1 MQPVSNQ
8 SFSMPNPLMPSGW
21 ELVGA
26 NNNGTQQQWTMVGNY
41 SAGTVWQ
48 LTKKSQQGWN
58 VVDTNLVQQM
68 PAAMTPM
75 KKPFGSMGGQ
85 QQQINPFVSG
95 QQQTAA
101 DTKMV
106 GQQQQTNPFLTPVA
120 GPNLSGQQQQTMQQQ
135 MPASMPG
142 AAQSTQPMMM
152 MPPHP
157 MMQQAPMPMDID
169 GDNTLQQSWQMVG
182 TGGVQQTPTSKLEL
196 FAPAANMFSQQQQ
209 PIQQLPLYSVSAGQ
223 DGQVGKSMCQQAWT
237 SLENQFSDT
246 PRGPVQLFAPD
257 SKVDKKLAVKLVG
270 VVVTLHEGSSYDPMF
285 REIKPTAAPGE
296 EVRVYSL
303 ASSAVQLLHEYLSSI
318 AAVPE
323 DQPSWQ
329 SLVNDVREVPAD
341 TVVFNFECCSAC
353 GDHGFQ
359 QHHGFQQRGRASP
372 TIPFIGFA
380 VRSGW
385 TVMCSDF
392 SLKSL
397 LADWSEEELGPNPF
411 LRAGSC
417 SSQFCLEFVPADLEQ
432 ADVPQ
437 QLKVVG
443 ELCAD
448 QGKAYVKAMGNT
460 ILYTVNPRR
469 TMTDRYNLKVLTVVT
484 NQTMRDDTVSCSVG
498 EGSGSKR
505 GAAGHVILTYPEGGQ
520 LVTSMGHWIELTRVD
535 TSLESVLRCAE
546 QNFGAEEAER
556 FRSGYMAQGSAVDQY
571 RWIQSNACQYIQQ
584 SVPTRGLRMDSRAQF

>member
-48 LTKKSQQGWN
+48 LTKKSQQSWN

-68 PAAMTPM
+68 PAAMTPI
-75 KKPFGSMGGQ
+75 KNPFASTLAGSMGGQ
-85 QQQINPFVSG
+85 QQQTNPFVSG
-95 QQQTAA
+95 QQQIVA
-101 DTKMV
+101 DTNMV

-120 GPNLSGQQQQTMQQQ
+120 GQQQQTMQQQ

-152 MPPHP
+152 MMPAQP
-157 MMQQAPMPMDID
+157 MMQQAPMAM
-169 GDNTLQQSWQMVG
+169 GTLQQGWQMVG
-182 TGGVQQTPTSKLEL
+182 TVAAALSRVVCARRRGTATGGVQQAPITKSEM
-196 FAPAANMFSQQQQ
+196 FAPAANLFGQKQQ
-209 PIQQLPLYSVSAGQ
+209 PFQTLPLCSMSAGPF
-223 DGQVGKSMCQQAWT
+223 GN
-237 SLENQFSDT
+237 EFSASS
-246 PRGPVQLFAPD
+246 RGPVQLFASD
-257 SKVDKKLAVKLVG
+257 FKLDKKLADKLVG

-285 REIKPTAAPGE
+285 REIKPTAATGE

-303 ASSAVQLLHEYLSSI
+303 ASRDVQLLHDYLSPTT
-318 AAVPE
+318 AVPE

-520 LVTSMGHWIELTRVD
+520 LVTSMGHWIELTRVE

-556 FRSGYMAQGSAVDQY
+556 FRTGYMAQGSAVDQY